1 MNETTILQRIRLAVT
16 SIPGLKLFRNN
27 VGGLKDQQGRFVQF
41 GLHPGS
47 ADLIGW
53 RTITIT
59 PEMVGQRVAV
69 FASVEV
75 KTDSGRVKPEQQNW
89 LEQVTHAG
97 GLAVVARSPEEA
109 RKFFFGNVKNELASL
124 QG

>member
-1 MNETTILQRIRLAVT
+1 MNETTILQRIRLAV
-16 SIPGLKLFRNN
+16 SAISGLRLFRNN
-27 VGGLKDQQGRFVQF
+27 TGGMTDKNGQFVRF

-53 RTITIT
+53 RTVTIT
-59 PEMVGQRVAV
+59 PEMVGKPVAV

-75 KTDSGRVKPEQQNW
+75 KTETGRVKPEQQNW
-89 LEQVTHAG
+89 LDQVTKAG

-109 RKFFFGNVKNELASL
+109 AEFFAKV
-124 QG
+124 

>member
-1 MNETTILQRIRLAVT
+1 MSETTILQRIRLAA
-16 SIPGLKLFRNN
+16 SKLPGVRLFRNN
-27 VGGLKDQQGRFVQF
+27 VGSLQAKDGRFVQF

-53 RTITIT
+53 RTVTIT
-59 PEMVGQRVAV
+59 PDMVGKQVAV

-75 KTDSGRVKPEQQNW
+75 KTENGRVKPEQQNW
-89 LEQVTHAG
+89 LDQVEKAG

-109 RKFFFGNVKNELASL
+109 KKFFSGA
-124 QG
+124 